1 MKSSGNRC
9 QRCRDHEAKRGRGS
23 AGSKL
28 HLKRLS
34 KGLRTNSIIYHS
46 SSVDSFRNQLPR
58 MAGNPSDGGSTTRE
72 GQKRPL
78 HAEVQSL
85 GVRTWMS
92 RSPPPNV
99 IVLEPRGLKTSRKIL
114 VIAKKGSCQGSC
126 QLWAKSNQPLQ
137 SRTGQNMDTHASQAN
152 GSSLMV

>member
-1 MKSSGNRC
+1 M
-9 QRCRDHEAKRGRGS
+9 H
-23 AGSKL
+23 
-28 HLKRLS
+28 
-34 KGLRTNSIIYHS
+34 
-46 SSVDSFRNQLPR
+46 QLPR

-152 GSSLMV
+152 GSSLMVVARRLLHQLQPSIHSRQEHLRAHLYGCVSGE